1 MPLVKI
7 ETLTYKNPQGWSKQ
21 IPEHLDSENTLA
33 LLFIAPELASNLKP
47 VQELRT
53 QLPKAH
59 IVGCSTA
66 GEIHDASILDESMA
80 MALAQFESTKL
91 RSVSQEL
98 NQASD
103 SYECGKKIGKTL
115 NDQDLSAVLILS
127 IGTDVNGTELV
138 NGINA
143 EIPSHVPVTGG
154 LAADGER
161 FERTW
166 IVHGDR
172 IEERSVVAVGFYGEK
187 LRIGFGSM
195 GGWDIFGPL
204 RRITRSNA
212 NVLFELD
219 GKPALELYKEYLGE
233 RAKGLPATALLF
245 PLTLHLSD
253 PDNRSV
259 VRTVLGVDE
268 KEQSMIFAGDM
279 PEGSLAQ
286 MMKAN
291 FDRLIDGAMG
301 AAVQAR
307 DPLKGYA
314 PVLSVAISC
323 VGRRLV
329 LGSRIEE
336 ELEVVLEALP
346 PGTTQI
352 GFYSYGEISPTAS
365 GFCDL
370 HNQTMTLTTISEAK

>member
-1 MPLVKI
+1 MKI
-7 ETLTYKNPQGWSKQ
+7 ATLSFRKGQGWSKD
-21 IPEHLDSENTLA
+21 IPVHLDSDQSLA
-33 LLFIAPELASNLKP
+33 LIFFAPELVTDPGPLIAL
-47 VQELRT
+47 QE
-53 QLPKAH
+53 QLPQTH
-59 IVGCSTA
+59 IIGCSTA
-66 GEIHDASILDESMA
+66 GEIHDAAILDDSMTVA
-80 MALAQFESTKL
+80 IAQFEATEL
-91 RSVSQEL
+91 RSVRQEL
-98 NQASD
+98 QKVTD
-103 SYECGKKIGKTL
+103 SYDCGVRLGKAL
-115 NDQDLSAVLILS
+115 LDKDLSAVLILS
-127 IGTDVNGTELV
+127 VGTEVNGTELV

-143 EIPSHVPVTGG
+143 ELPPQVPVTGG

-166 IVHGDR
+166 VLYGGEIL
-172 IEERSVVAVGFYGEK
+172 ERSVVAVGFYGKQLK
-187 LRIGFGSM
+187 LGFGSM

-204 RRITRSNA
+204 RKITRSNA
-212 NVLFELD
+212 NVLLELD

-268 KEQSMIFAGDM
+268 AEQSMTFAGDM

-307 DPLKGYA
+307 DPLNGFA
-314 PVLSVAISC
+314 PILSVAISC

-329 LGSRIEE
+329 LGGRTEE

-370 HNQTMTLTTISEAK
+370 HNQTMTLTTISEAM